1 MTTEAQPPEEQFAE
15 LIIKHGPR
23 SPIVHRFMDEHRG
36 EPEFLRYAVR
46 LTQLQE
52 YAAFPELLKTRRNHM
67 NDTDEDVLRQLDERM
82 KLYGAKGEQE

>member
-1 MTTEAQPPEEQFAE
+1 MTPEEQFAD

-23 SPIVHRFMDEHRG
+23 SPIVHRFMDEHRD
-36 EPEFLRYAVR
+36 EPKFFRYALR

-52 YAAFPELLKTRRNHM
+52 YAAFPELLKTRRNHL

-82 KLYGAKGEQE
+82 ELYGKGEQA

>member
-1 MTTEAQPPEEQFAE
+1 MVPNQTLEEEFAE

-23 SPIVHRFMDEHRG
+23 SPKIHAFMDEHKNEG
-36 EPEFLRYAVR
+36 LFLRYALR

-67 NDTDEDVLRQLDERM
+67 NDTEDDLRNQLADRM
-82 KLYGAKGEQE
+82 KLYGPQAAS